1 MGMQNH
7 THAQTRPNHHPAV
20 QAGLLLAV
28 VTESEV
34 TR

>member
-7 THAQTRPNHHPAV
+7 THDQRPPSYRPAA

-28 VTESEV
+28 VTGSAV